1 MDITATGHSRNKERK
16 VANWLYISIGVA
28 LLVFAAVFLT
38 LPRKISNTPAA
49 VEAQQQMNPTAMP
62 QTPADPASSGSGL
75 PDAQP
80 TQQK

>member
-28 LLVFAAVFLT
+28 LLVFAALFLT

-49 VEAQQQMNPTAMP
+49 VEAEQQMNPAALP
-62 QTPADPASSGSGL
+62 QAPVDPAASGSGL
-75 PDAQP
+75 PETQP
-80 TQQK
+80 AQQK